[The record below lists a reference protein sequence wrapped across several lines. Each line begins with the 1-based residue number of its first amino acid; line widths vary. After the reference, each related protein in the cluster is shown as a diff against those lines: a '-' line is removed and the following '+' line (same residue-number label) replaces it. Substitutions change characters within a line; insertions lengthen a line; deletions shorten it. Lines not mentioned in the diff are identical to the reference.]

1 MGPDENGSRFKPGAI
16 FALGPDGE
24 KYEPV
29 VFTSFL
35 NPEAYAPLQQVR
47 EQMLKLQDSLRAT
60 KLTFEAWQKLGTALQ
75 ASFQEDLKRI
85 NATTYRLFNPRFKEN
100 HAARGSAFPT
110 RNNTRH
116 EHFY

>member
-35 NPEAYAPLQQVR
+35 NPEAYAPLQQVCSNC
-47 EQMLKLQDSLRAT
+47 KIPSVLQ
-60 KLTFEAWQKLGTALQ
+60 
-75 ASFQEDLKRI
+75 
-85 NATTYRLFNPRFKEN
+85 N
-100 HAARGSAFPT
+100 
-110 RNNTRH
+110 
-116 EHFY
+116 

>member
-1 MGPDENGSRFKPGAI
+1 MSERIDHGQ
-16 FALGPDGE
+16 
-24 KYEPV
+24 
-29 VFTSFL
+29 
-35 NPEAYAPLQQVR
+35 EARKHIGWAHDWQER
-47 EQMLKLQDSLRAT
+47 EGDTEAT
-60 KLTFEAWQKLGTALQ
+60 GIATALQ

-100 HAARGSAFPT
+100 HAARGSAFRT

>member
-16 FALGPDGE
+16 FALGPDDE

-60 KLTFEAWQKLGTALQ
+60 KLTFEAWQKLGTAL
-75 ASFQEDLKRI
+75 
-85 NATTYRLFNPRFKEN
+85 RLFNPRFKEN
-100 HAARGSAFPT
+100 HAARGSAFRT